1 MQDISL
7 STMTEKHSSR
17 SISSSP
23 QEVNFLSSQAPAD
36 PSFLSPKNRDFTQAS
51 TQQVLD
57 ATRSFLAHLPIP
69 KKRCQPHN
77 TKKQQ
82 EHKLTNRHH
91 DTPVLP
97 NLQPHTD
104 EISNH
109 SKSSRNSTNA
119 PQQEQLPS
127 HNMP

>member
-17 SISSSP
+17 TKH
-23 QEVNFLSSQAPAD
+23 

-57 ATRSFLAHLPIP
+57 DTRSFLAHLPIP

-77 TKKQQ
+77 TKKQH

-109 SKSSRNSTNA
+109 S
-119 PQQEQLPS
+119 
-127 HNMP
+127 